1 MFLNVAYLCTL
12 IVGKNMNMTKIVSCC
27 RLLLQPP
34 ILLLYGS
41 TTLHSC
47 TAGTFMKHEPK
58 WQDPKHRTF
67 EKSGAASGG
76 GDNDATINLDE
87 DNGNPGGAAEERPPG
102 RDRSKVSKKK
112 ANSDAGSASSS
123 EWSARME
130 DLTLQRIS
138 FMQEESVRKSDHFQQ
153 LACIDEKRYEEMR
166 SHNRSLLQCEQEK
179 TRIMVENHEWDK
191 LKEEK
196 EEEERILAI
205 DLDAYTPQQRLYYQV
220 LQEEI
225 VEKMEARRRKRQA
238 P

>member
-1 MFLNVAYLCTL
+1 M
-12 IVGKNMNMTKIVSCC
+12 
-27 RLLLQPP
+27 LQ
-34 ILLLYGS
+34 
-41 TTLHSC
+41 TTLAASNFASIWKHNFAFMHC
-47 TAGTFMKHEPK
+47 WHIMKHEPK

-102 RDRSKVSKKK
+102 RDWSKVSKKK

-138 FMQEESVRKSDHFQQ
+138 FMQEESVRKSDRFQQ

-179 TRIMVENHEWDK
+179 TRIMVENHERDK

-205 DLDAYTPQQRLYYQV
+205 DLNACLPYQREYYQV
-220 LQEEI
+220 RQEEI
-225 VEKMEARRRKRQA
+225 VAKIKARRSNTQA